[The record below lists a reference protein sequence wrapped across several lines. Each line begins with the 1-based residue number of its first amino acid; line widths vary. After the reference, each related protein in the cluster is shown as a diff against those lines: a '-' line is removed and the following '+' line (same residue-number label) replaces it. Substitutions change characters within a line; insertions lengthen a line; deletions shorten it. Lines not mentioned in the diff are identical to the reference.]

1 MKLAWAK
8 YTEGDTAKLEWTT
21 LLSVGN
27 KSIDDEHKKLIG
39 LVNDVERANR
49 TKQVGNLFHV
59 LERLET
65 LAITHFDTEERFAD
79 LVGHPFEE
87 HHLEH
92 QDILEEIRNM
102 KNELI
107 TPDRGWSESAAE
119 YNYNLLSEWV
129 IVHISV
135 DDMQLK
141 AKLETYPYDFTLPD
155 IPEYR
160 ATGQLNTEHENASRQ
175 INR

>member
-1 MKLAWAK
+1 MKLTWAKHTQGYTTKLAW
-8 YTEGDTAKLEWTT
+8 TM

-27 KSIDDEHKKLIG
+27 KSIDDEHKKLIS

-49 TKQVGNLFHV
+49 TKQVGDLFHV
-59 LERLET
+59 LKRLEA
-65 LAITHFDTEERFAD
+65 LALTHFDNEERFAD

-92 QDILEEIRNM
+92 QYILEEIRNM
-102 KNELI
+102 KNELV
-107 TPDRGWSESAAE
+107 TPDKGWSESAAE

-129 IVHISV
+129 IVHIRV

-155 IPEYR
+155 IPKYR
-160 ATGQLNTEHENASRQ
+160 ATGQLNTDRDNAFRR
-175 INR
+175 ITR